1 MFSWISL
8 PNRRPAKQRIRSLPT
23 LEVLEN
29 RAVPAT
35 VNLNIV
41 QTNLV
46 SDIAGVAAATD
57 PQLIN
62 PWGISESAGS
72 PFWVSDNNA
81 GVSTLYNTAG
91 VKQGLVVNIPTPGQP
106 NTATGTPTGQVNNN
120 SSKTVGGQFDV
131 SETIMN
137 PDGTT
142 TTKTGRPA
150 FIFATEDGTIYAW
163 APAVEPTNAILAID
177 NSNSTTPAIPG
188 SVYKGLAIETSA
200 NGSPIIAGDP
210 NSTSLLYASDFRN
223 GKVDVFD
230 TKFALVSGPGGSLA
244 ANAFVDP
251 NLPRGFA
258 PFNVQVLNVNG
269 VDKVY
274 VTYAK
279 QDLSRHDDVAGLGN
293 GFVDVYNVNG
303 TGETRLV
310 SRGSL
315 DSPWGLAI
323 APSSFGK
330 LAGSLLVGNFGNG
343 HIHAYNATTGAA
355 LGQLVDGDNV
365 PLAIDGLWALQVG
378 NGGAGGLSTD
388 VYFTAGIGGESHG
401 LFGSLAAGQ
410 DRAASIKVIT
420 QSIIAD
426 NTFIS
431 DALNTLQSDIDAGA
445 SDNTIRQDI
454 KAVDQSI
461 DKLVQDEILLRK
473 ETIDLRNSILNQLG
487 LGGKGGGGG
496 DNGGGGGNW
505 GG

>member
-8 PNRRPAKQRIRSLPT
+8 TNRGTAKQRTRRLPT
-23 LEVLEN
+23 LERLED

-62 PWGISESAGS
+62 PWGISESSGS

-91 VKQGLVVNIPTPGQP
+91 VKQGLVVNIPGPGQP
-106 NTATGTPTGQVNNN
+106 MTPTGTPTGQVFNN
-120 SSKTVGGQFDV
+120 SSKTSAGFAV

-137 PDGTT
+137 PDGTM
-142 TTKTGRPA
+142 TTKTGKPA
-150 FIFATEDGTIYAW
+150 FIFATEDGTISAW
-163 APAVEPTNAILAID
+163 APSVDGTNAIIAID

-188 SVYKGLAIETSA
+188 SVYKGLAIETTA
-200 NGSPIIAGDP
+200 DGSPIIASDP
-210 NSTSLLYASDFRN
+210 NSSSLLCAADFRN
-223 GKVDVFD
+223 GKIDVFD
-230 TKFALVSGPGGSLA
+230 TKFTLVSGPGGSLA

-251 NLPRGFA
+251 KLPKGYA
-258 PFNVQVLNVNG
+258 PFNVQELNVNG
-269 VDKVY
+269 TDKIF

-279 QDLSRHDDVAGLGN
+279 QDLARHDDVAGMGH
-293 GFVDVYNVNG
+293 GFVDVYNVDG
-303 TGETRLV
+303 TGETRLA
-310 SRGSL
+310 SRGNL

-330 LAGSLLVGNFGNG
+330 LAGALLVGNFGNG
-343 HIHAYNATTGAA
+343 HINAFNATTGAA
-355 LGQLVDGDNV
+355 MGQLVDGDNV
-365 PLAIDGLWALQVG
+365 PLAIDGLWALKVG

-388 VYFTAGIGGESHG
+388 VYFTAGIGGETHG

-420 QSIIAD
+420 QNIIAD

-431 DALNTLQSDIDAGA
+431 DDLTTLQSDIDAGA

-454 KAVDQSI
+454 KAVDQAI
-461 DKLVQDEILLRK
+461 GKLIQDELLLLK

-487 LGGKGGGGG
+487 HGGKGGGGG
-496 DNGGGGGNW
+496 DNGGGGGGW